1 MYSHV
6 FLNHFFTTKELGK
19 GTGLGLSIVHRIVT
33 ETHRGDIR
41 LFSNPGETRFEV
53 RLPIIYSEGLEKGT
67 GIRLRLRII

>member
-1 MYSHV
+1 MA
-6 FLNHFFTTKELGK
+6 KEPGK

-53 RLPIIYSEGLEKGT
+53 RLPIIYNEGLEKRYWDWIKT
-67 GIRLRLRII
+67 QDYLN